1 MPPIAV
7 YDRPPVLNYMP
18 TAISEQTKKDVGAFF
33 FQNRMCR
40 QLYIYCLLCILYSF
54 VYIDRDEYVC
64 NYLYVSEIHLI

>member
-7 YDRPPVLNYMP
+7 YDRPPVRNYML
-18 TAISEQTKKDVGAFF
+18 TAISEQTKKKTSAHF

-40 QLYIYCLLCILYSF
+40 QLYIYRLLCILYCF

-64 NYLYVSEIHLI
+64 NYLYVSKIHLI